1 MPESKLKIL
10 FSALFYFII
19 CATLLYN
26 FQYIADVILY
36 EDAGWDL
43 VNVTAVKFMI
53 IGMTSFI
60 CTYFFIKWQGIQLE
74 SLALHRNPT
83 KIAAYIILGGF
94 LGMLALLTTA
104 VIELGGD
111 AIGAEVAKRRSEEYP
126 ASELLLLVA
135 FQLLFVGPGEELI
148 FRGYLQGEAEKAL
161 DPFKAIL
168 FSACAFGLIHVLFFV
183 SINPESAMIIFV
195 SSTIAGLGFAYAR
208 RVSNNLAFPIAL
220 HGFWNALAFILNIE
234 YVWGYDPKAVGFVEF
249 LIETG
254 ATMAGI
260 GVIILA
266 TYLFAQ
272 YTTIFQDNKPARP
285 SSATSEQ
292 ITN

>member
-1 MPESKLKIL
+1 MSESKLKIM
-10 FSALFYFII
+10 FSASFYFII

-26 FQYIADVILY
+26 LQYIAEVILF
-36 EDAGWDL
+36 EDAGWDS
-43 VNVTAVKFMI
+43 VNVTAVKFAI
-53 IGMTSFI
+53 IGATSFI
-60 CTYFFIKWQGIQLE
+60 CTYFFIKWQGIRLE
-74 SLALHRNPT
+74 SLALHYNPT

-111 AIGAEVAKRRSEEYP
+111 AIGAEVAKERPEDYLT
-126 ASELLLLVA
+126 SELFLLVA

-148 FRGYLQGEAEKAL
+148 FRGYLQGEVEKAF
-161 DPFKAIL
+161 DPLKAML

-183 SINPESAMIIFV
+183 SINPESVMIIFV

-220 HGFWNALAFILNIE
+220 HGCWNALAFILNIE
-234 YVWGYDPKAVGFVEF
+234 YVWGYDPKAVGFMEFVVE
-249 LIETG
+249 TV
-254 ATMAGI
+254 ATTVGI
-260 GVIILA
+260 SIIILV
-266 TYLFAQ
+266 TYLFAR
-272 YTTIFQDNKPARP
+272 YTTIFPDNKLIGS

-292 ITN
+292 INS